1 MKLKQIQNY
10 LSWFFLFFLAT
21 LLYIDESLWFLKLYF
36 EFIRF
41 GVVFFSSPLQ
51 VVSLSLSLIVSAWFL
66 FELILNYFGSKNL
79 SLYHNTILAMLTNQ
93 HSVHFGPLHLFV
105 PFQSISIYRFN
116 LFQFTSVLFGLLW
129 STLGH
134 LVLFGLLW
142 SPILNSSHAVLSYA

>member
-51 VVSLSLSLIVSAWFL
+51 LVSLSLSLIVSAWFL

-105 PFQSISIYRFN
+105 PFQSISIY
-116 LFQFTSVLFGLLW
+116 FGPIR
-129 STLGH
+129 STLIH
-134 LVLFGLLW
+134 FR
-142 SPILNSSHAVLSYA
+142 SFSSIRSTLIPYFK